1 MTINQPLPDTT
12 NPTVGDTVLQQIRS
26 DIVSGAL
33 QPGQRLRLA
42 RLRQAYGASITTLRE
57 MLSRLVSESYVVA
70 EGQRGFEVAPVS
82 IAELRELADMRIMLE
97 SHALR
102 RSIAQGSLEWEA
114 RVVSAHHMLNTVESR
129 LIGGDGM
136 PVEKWVEYDWNFHR
150 ATISACDM
158 PALMDTH
165 QNIFE
170 RYLRYHMLTLEF
182 RGDAARRDHDQL
194 SELIVSRDA
203 DAAVELLTRHIHAGR
218 DYVIAS
224 GKIPG

>member
-1 MTINQPLPDTT
+1 MTISQSLPDTA
-12 NPTVGDTVLQQIRS
+12 NPTVGDTVLQQIRA
-26 DIVSGAL
+26 DIIRGVL

-57 MLSRLVSESYVVA
+57 MLSRLVSERYVIA

-82 IAELRELADMRIMLE
+82 VPELRELADMRILLE

-102 RSIAQGSLEWEA
+102 RSIKLGALEWEA
-114 RVVSAHHMLNTVESR
+114 SVVSAHHMLHSVESR
-129 LIGGDGM
+129 LIGGAGT
-136 PVEKWVEYDWNFHR
+136 PVEKWVEYDWSFHH

-165 QNIFE
+165 RNIFE

-182 RGDAARRDHDQL
+182 RGDLARKDHDRMA
-194 SELIVSRDA
+194 ELVVARDA
-203 DAAVELLTRHIHAGR
+203 DGAIELLTHHIQAGR
-218 DYVIAS
+218 DYIIAS
-224 GKIPG
+224 GKLSG

>member
-1 MTINQPLPDTT
+1 MTISQALPDTA
-12 NPTVGDTVLQQIRS
+12 NPTVGDTVLQQIRA
-26 DIVSGAL
+26 DIISGAL

-70 EGQRGFEVAPVS
+70 EGQRGFEVAPIS
-82 IAELRELADMRIMLE
+82 QSELRELADMRIMLE

-102 RSIAQGSLEWEA
+102 RSIEQGNLEWEA
-114 RVVSAHHMLNTVESR
+114 RVVSAHHMLHSVETR
-129 LIGGDGM
+129 LIEGDGT
-136 PVEKWVEYDWNFHR
+136 PVETWVEYDWNFHR
-150 ATISACDM
+150 VSIDACDM

-165 QNIFE
+165 RNIFE

-182 RGDAARRDHDQL
+182 RGEVARRDHDRL
-194 SELIVSRDA
+194 ADLIVSRQA
-203 DAAVELLTRHIHAGR
+203 DAAVELLTQHICAGR

-224 GKIPG
+224 GKIAG

>member
-1 MTINQPLPDTT
+1 MTISQPLPDTA

-26 DIVSGAL
+26 DIIRGVL

-57 MLSRLVSESYVVA
+57 MLSRLVSERYVIA

-82 IAELRELADMRIMLE
+82 VSELRELADMRILLE

-102 RSIAQGSLEWEA
+102 RSIAQGSLAWEA
-114 RVVSAHHMLNTVESR
+114 GVVSAHHMLHSVETR
-129 LIGGDGM
+129 LIGGEGT
-136 PVEKWVEYDWNFHR
+136 PVEKWVEYDWSFHH
-150 ATISACDM
+150 ATIAACDM

-165 QNIFE
+165 RNIFE

-182 RGDAARRDHDQL
+182 RGDVARREHDRMA
-194 SELIVSRDA
+194 ELVVARQA
-203 DAAVELLTRHIHAGR
+203 DAAVDLLTRHIHAGR